1 MNAAILFYFGW
12 LNCGVIFVFYKN
24 VTIFVMS
31 NILKGGESC
40 HNVAGIFYACY
51 LHTAV
56 PNPRDGVCNAP
67 TALGVLD
74 SGTGGT
80 VSFRP
85 NLDTKRLMRVNYDH
99 VFVRG
104 IVDPASM
111 FL

>member
-1 MNAAILFYFGW
+1 M
-12 LNCGVIFVFYKN
+12 
-24 VTIFVMS
+24 
-31 NILKGGESC
+31 
-40 HNVAGIFYACY
+40 
-51 LHTAV
+51 
-56 PNPRDGVCNAP
+56 
-67 TALGVLD
+67 LD
-74 SGTGGT
+74 NGTGGT

>member
-1 MNAAILFYFGW
+1 MKVVNITILFCFGW

-56 PNPRDGVCNAP
+56 PNPRVEC
-67 TALGVLD
+67 
-74 SGTGGT
+74 
-80 VSFRP
+80 
-85 NLDTKRLMRVNYDH
+85 
-99 VFVRG
+99 
-104 IVDPASM
+104 
-111 FL
+111 

>member
-1 MNAAILFYFGW
+1 MKVVNIAILFCFGW
-12 LNCGVIFVFYKN
+12 LNCGAIFVFYKN

-67 TALGVLD
+67 TALEVLD

-85 NLDTKRLMRVNYDH
+85 NL
-99 VFVRG
+99 
-104 IVDPASM
+104 
-111 FL
+111 

>member
-1 MNAAILFYFGW
+1 MKVVNITILFYFGW

-40 HNVAGIFYACY
+40 HNACY

-67 TALGVLD
+67 TALEVLD

-85 NLDTKRLMRVNYDH
+85 NL
-99 VFVRG
+99 
-104 IVDPASM
+104 
-111 FL
+111 